1 MAECPPETKATAIRR
16 WLFNQAEKGVY
27 ATRVLL
33 IPFYTCLAIGLI
45 VYTYVCATE
54 TVDLIALVFFSAK
67 KIDSNDVLVQMLAI
81 VDVVMVANLIIM
93 ILIGSYSIFVRKI
106 SEGST
111 KRPQWLNQIASGS
124 LKVKT
129 AMSIVGVSS
138 IHLLKLFMQPQA
150 IPFRILAGK
159 IVIHAFFIIA
169 AYALAKT
176 DATIE
181 STHNRE
187 EEKNEKA
194 H

>member
-1 MAECPPETKATAIRR
+1 MVEGRPETVLTTIRR
-16 WLFNQAEKGVY
+16 WLFNQAEKGIY

-33 IPFYTCLAIGLI
+33 IPFYTCLALGLL
-45 VYTYVCATE
+45 VYTYVCAKE
-54 TVDLIALVFFSAK
+54 TIDLVALVFFSSK
-67 KIDSNDVLVQMLAI
+67 PFDSNEILVQMLAI
-81 VDVVMVANLIIM
+81 VDVVMVANLVIM

-129 AMSIVGVSS
+129 SMSIVGVSS
-138 IHLLKLFMQPQA
+138 IHLLKLFMQPTA
-150 IPFRILAGK
+150 IPFRILIGK

-176 DATIE
+176 DAIIE
-181 STHNRE
+181 TTHQGGE
-187 EEKNEKA
+187 DEKA
-194 H
+194 S